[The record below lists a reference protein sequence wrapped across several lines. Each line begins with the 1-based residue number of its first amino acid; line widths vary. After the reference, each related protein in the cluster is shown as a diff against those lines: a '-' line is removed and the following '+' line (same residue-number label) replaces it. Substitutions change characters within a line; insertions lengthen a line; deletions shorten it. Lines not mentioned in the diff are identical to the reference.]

1 MMIIG
6 GGRLPML
13 RITVGSTTGVTC
25 VVQTGFGG
33 QKQIGTMSVQ
43 DNKTEQLQ
51 CYRLRLSTSP
61 LLERA
66 KWCRRQGDE
75 LSPSANEDNESK
87 VAASTT
93 AASCKA
99 KINAL
104 EM

>member
-1 MMIIG
+1 
-6 GGRLPML
+6 
-13 RITVGSTTGVTC
+13 
-25 VVQTGFGG
+25 
-33 QKQIGTMSVQ
+33 MSVQ
-43 DNKTEQLQ
+43 DKKAEQLQ
-51 CYRLRLSTSP
+51 GCRLRLSTSP

-66 KWCRRQGDE
+66 KWCKRQGDE

-93 AASCKA
+93 AASCKV